1 MEPKLV
7 IVIGTK
13 GVRLIRLV
21 ASCESE
27 EKEALDLYLRLKN
40 NLRAIDKTLRAFEK
54 ALNRKEI
61 NNAGAEL

>member
-13 GVRLIRLV
+13 GVRLVRLV
-21 ASCESE
+21 ASSETE

-40 NLRAIDKTLRAFEK
+40 NLRAIDKTLRTFKKVPIPEEK
-54 ALNRKEI
+54 S
-61 NNAGAEL
+61 NATAEL